1 MLSVIIPV
9 YNESMTIQRNLSLI
23 SVALR
28 RAKLKYEIIV
38 VDDGS
43 EDNTFLEAKN
53 SSKKGGPTK
62 AIRYTDHKGKGEAL
76 LYGFRHSRGNHIV
89 FYDADLEIPPKSI
102 FYLLTKLKSEDSD
115 IAIFSKNHPSSEI
128 NFPFYRKLLSR
139 GYYLLTKLLFRL
151 PVNDT
156 QTGCKI
162 FRRNALLSLSK
173 KVVTKRFAFDL
184 EILTYANKL
193 GFRILELPIKIKFKR
208 QKSRISI
215 RNVFDLIL
223 DTFIIF
229 YRIYILHVV
238 G

>member
-1 MLSVIIPV
+1 MLSIIIPV
-9 YNESMTIQRNLSLI
+9 YNESKIIQRNLSLI
-23 SVALR
+23 SSALR
-28 RAKLKYEIIV
+28 STKLKYEIIV

-43 EDNTFLEAKN
+43 EDDTFSEAKK
-53 SSKKGGPTK
+53 SSKKDRLVK
-62 AIRYTDHKGKGEAL
+62 SIRYANHRGKGKAL
-76 LYGFRHSRGNHIV
+76 LYGFRHSRGHHIV

-102 FYLLTKLKSEDSD
+102 FYLLAELKSEDTD

-162 FRRNALLSLSK
+162 FRRNVLSSLSK

-184 EILTYANKL
+184 EILAYANRL
-193 GFRILELPIKIKFKR
+193 GFSILELPIKIKFKR

-223 DTFIIF
+223 DTLVIF
-229 YRIYILHVV
+229 YRIYILRIV
-238 G
+238 